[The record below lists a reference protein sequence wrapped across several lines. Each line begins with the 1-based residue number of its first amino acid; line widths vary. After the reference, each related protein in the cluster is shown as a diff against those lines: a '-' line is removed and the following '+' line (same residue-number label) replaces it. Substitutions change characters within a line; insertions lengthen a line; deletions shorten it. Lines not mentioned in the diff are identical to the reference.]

1 MLRDLDTNQYGA
13 IQKLSTTLPLL
24 DMFYDWSNGTD
35 DWSNGTDIK
44 AVFNYCRAFDLIDHS
59 LLIRKLSVL
68 DVPNS
73 IVKALVIMNF
83 KELAT
88 YHDKIRDTF

>member
-1 MLRDLDTNQYGA
+1 ML
-13 IQKLSTTLPLL
+13 
-24 DMFYDWSNGTD
+24 YDWSNGTD

-59 LLIRKLSVL
+59 LLIRKLSML

>member
-1 MLRDLDTNQYGA
+1 M
-13 IQKLSTTLPLL
+13 
-24 DMFYDWSNGTD
+24 
-35 DWSNGTDIK
+35 
-44 AVFNYCRAFDLIDHS
+44 
-59 LLIRKLSVL
+59 L

-73 IVKALVIMNF
+73 IVKALVIMNL